1 MRARPR
7 ARSILGVGVGLVWT
21 AVAVLLF
28 IEGTVGLAVFFVIL
42 AVIQFAGAG
51 MIDERGVDHG
61 GPRFSSHGP
70 NRPHWPAPCSDSW
83 RDGSV
88 RVVQ

>member
-7 ARSILGVGVGLVWT
+7 ARSILSVGVGLVWT

-51 MIDERGVDHG
+51 NDRRDVGRCREEGERLLANSDTARRSIVALTVDEWVSR
-61 GPRFSSHGP
+61 RA
-70 NRPHWPAPCSDSW
+70 R
-83 RDGSV
+83 
-88 RVVQ
+88 